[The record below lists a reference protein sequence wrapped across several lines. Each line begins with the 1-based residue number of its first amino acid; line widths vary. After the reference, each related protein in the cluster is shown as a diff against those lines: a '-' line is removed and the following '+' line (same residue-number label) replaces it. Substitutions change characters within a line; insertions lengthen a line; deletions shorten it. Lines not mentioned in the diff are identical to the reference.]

1 LYYKLCLSFYN
12 RIDILAFKF
21 AINQEILSTWKLI
34 NLEYFADMNNE
45 KKLKKLKAG
54 LLLLS
59 RDREVVYSFH
69 ETFDL
74 VDELIEIVD
83 ELLEKD

>member
-1 LYYKLCLSFYN
+1 MV
-12 RIDILAFKF
+12 ILAFKF

-59 RDREVVYSFH
+59 RDREVVYSC
-69 ETFDL
+69 
-74 VDELIEIVD
+74 
-83 ELLEKD
+83 LLYTSPSPRDRQKSRMPSSA

>member
-1 LYYKLCLSFYN
+1 
-12 RIDILAFKF
+12 
-21 AINQEILSTWKLI
+21 
-34 NLEYFADMNNE
+34 MNNE

-54 LLLLS
+54 LLLS

>member
-1 LYYKLCLSFYN
+1 M
-12 RIDILAFKF
+12 DILAFKF

-34 NLEYFADMNNE
+34 NLEYLADMNNE

>member
-1 LYYKLCLSFYN
+1 ML
-12 RIDILAFKF
+12 ILAFKF

-34 NLEYFADMNNE
+34 NLEYFADMNNK

>member
-1 LYYKLCLSFYN
+1 
-12 RIDILAFKF
+12 
-21 AINQEILSTWKLI
+21 
-34 NLEYFADMNNE
+34 MNKE

>member
-1 LYYKLCLSFYN
+1 M
-12 RIDILAFKF
+12 DILAFKF
-21 AINQEILSTWKLI
+21 AINQEILSTWKFI

-45 KKLKKLKAG
+45 KNLKKLKAG

-83 ELLEKD
+83 ELLEKN

>member
-1 LYYKLCLSFYN
+1 M
-12 RIDILAFKF
+12 DILAFKF

-34 NLEYFADMNNE
+34 NLEYFADMNNK

-83 ELLEKD
+83 ELLKKD

>member
-1 LYYKLCLSFYN
+1 M
-12 RIDILAFKF
+12 DILAFKF

-34 NLEYFADMNNE
+34 NLEYFADMNNK

>member
-1 LYYKLCLSFYN
+1 MV
-12 RIDILAFKF
+12 ILAFKF

-34 NLEYFADMNNE
+34 NLEHFADMNNE

>member
-1 LYYKLCLSFYN
+1 
-12 RIDILAFKF
+12 
-21 AINQEILSTWKLI
+21 
-34 NLEYFADMNNE
+34 MNKE

-74 VDELIEIVD
+74 VDELIVIVD

>member
-1 LYYKLCLSFYN
+1 
-12 RIDILAFKF
+12 
-21 AINQEILSTWKLI
+21 
-34 NLEYFADMNNE
+34 MNKE

-74 VDELIEIVD
+74 VDEFRYW
-83 ELLEKD
+83 

>member
-1 LYYKLCLSFYN
+1 
-12 RIDILAFKF
+12 
-21 AINQEILSTWKLI
+21 
-34 NLEYFADMNNE
+34 MNNE

-74 VDELIEIVD
+74 VDELIKIVD

>member
-1 LYYKLCLSFYN
+1 MV
-12 RIDILAFKF
+12 ILAFKF

-34 NLEYFADMNNE
+34 NLEYFADMNNK

-74 VDELIEIVD
+74 VDELIEIVN

>member
-1 LYYKLCLSFYN
+1 M
-12 RIDILAFKF
+12 DILAFKF

-34 NLEYFADMNNE
+34 NLEYFSDMNNE

-83 ELLEKD
+83 ELLKKD

>member
-1 LYYKLCLSFYN
+1 MN
-12 RIDILAFKF
+12 ILAFKF

-34 NLEYFADMNNE
+34 NLEYFSDMNNK

>member
-1 LYYKLCLSFYN
+1 M
-12 RIDILAFKF
+12 DILAFKF

-34 NLEYFADMNNE
+34 NLEYFSDMNNK